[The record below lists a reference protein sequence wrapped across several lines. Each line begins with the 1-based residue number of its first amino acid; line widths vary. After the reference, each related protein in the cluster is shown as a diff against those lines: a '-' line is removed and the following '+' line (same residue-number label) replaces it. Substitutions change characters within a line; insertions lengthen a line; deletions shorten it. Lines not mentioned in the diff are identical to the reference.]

1 MTILTPKVFDF
12 VEEYVDEL
20 ASRDELPLDLD
31 EEESL
36 VLFTREFFTQFLS
49 DVLGYQV
56 VAFDS
61 TAAVNVA
68 VVHKERSVPAPL
80 IDPIVAAF
88 RAFCQD
94 YATII
99 GEHYDR
105 GGERSAFQREFV
117 PTLLEDILTWAKSDG
132 DWGEIVDAAAHALSV
147 VTEALETVTDSE

>member
-20 ASRDELPLDLD
+20 ESRDELPADLD

-36 VLFTREFFTQFLS
+36 VLFTREFFAQFAS
-49 DVLGYQV
+49 DVLGYEV
-56 VAFDS
+56 LAFDS
-61 TAAVNVA
+61 AAAVDVA
-68 VVHKERSVPAPL
+68 VAYKKRPTPEPS
-80 IDPIVAAF
+80 IDTIVAAF

-117 PTLLEDILTWAKSDG
+117 PTLLDDIFKWADG
-132 DWGEIVDAAAHALSV
+132 DGARSDIADAAAHALGII
-147 VTEALETVTDSE
+147 TEALEAVADPE

>member
-20 ASRDELPLDLD
+20 ASREELPVDLD

-36 VLFTREFFTQFLS
+36 VLFTREFFSQFVS
-49 DVLGYQV
+49 DVLGFEV
-56 VAFDS
+56 LAFDS
-61 TAAVNVA
+61 ATAVAVA
-68 VVHKERSVPAPL
+68 VVHKKRPTREPS
-80 IDPIVAAF
+80 IDMIVAAF

-117 PTLLEDILTWAKSDG
+117 PTLLDDIFTWADG
-132 DWGEIVDAAAHALSV
+132 DGARSDIADAAAYALGII
-147 VTEALETVTDSE
+147 TQALEAVTDPE